1 MLLDKLLPTRTLDG
15 ILGVPHLQ
23 HHVHHCYCLQWTR
36 HPPLAQVA
44 ILPRDGIPLSWVRIQ
59 ILEDLQQPAS
69 PQS

>member
-1 MLLDKLLPTRTLDG
+1 MLLDKLLAAFILDG

-23 HHVHHCYCLQWTR
+23 HHLHHRYCLQWTR

-44 ILPRDGIPLSWVRIQ
+44 TLPRNRISISWVQIQ